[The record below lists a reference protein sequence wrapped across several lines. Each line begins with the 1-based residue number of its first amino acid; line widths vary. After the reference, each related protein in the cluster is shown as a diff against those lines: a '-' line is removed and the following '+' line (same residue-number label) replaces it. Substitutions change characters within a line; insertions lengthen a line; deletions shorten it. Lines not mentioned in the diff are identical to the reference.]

1 MHLISSLPILCCFAL
16 LAVLSC
22 RSFSGGQ
29 SSNFDSIE
37 FYKVHFTQALDL
49 VRTKRAFVN
58 SGFLY
63 VPHTDL
69 SSIVITHFRAHLSLE
84 LARTSQRLSLME
96 DERVTPR
103 LVALSNQY
111 LGKKYGQSGGTVSV
125 EQIEQLV
132 TSSFPLCMSSI
143 HFALK
148 ETKHAKHWARL
159 QYGLF
164 LKAVGLSSDDALT
177 FWRKYLT
184 KNSDADSFD
193 KKYAYLFRH
202 MYGKEGKKV
211 SYSPYSCIKIQ
222 NGSQPGTADE
232 FHGCPY
238 KHNPVNILT
247 TKLDKMGLHKT
258 EINDVMSF
266 VQSKNYCMACTKE
279 FEYRHRISENVFT
292 AITHPN
298 QYYEESN
305 RFTTTGSV
313 SNRMRGVHNTEA
325 VGIDELKQIKE
336 ELESQ
341 TSSQKSGGSQIIVK
355 ESSED
360 MMDTGLSQE
369 DLQFLN
375 QSAAEFDED
384 FE

>member
-1 MHLISSLPILCCFAL
+1 MLHIYFEYISGS
-16 LAVLSC
+16 
-22 RSFSGGQ
+22 Q
-29 SSNFDSIE
+29 SSNFEAIE

-49 VRTKRAFVN
+49 VRSKRAFVH

-103 LVALSNQY
+103 LVAISNQY
-111 LGKKYGQSGGTVSV
+111 LGKKFGQSGGAVSV

-132 TSSFPLCMSSI
+132 TSSFPLCMSSV

-164 LKAVGLSSDDALT
+164 LKAIGLSSDDALV

-184 KNSDADSFD
+184 KNGDADSFD

-202 MYGKEGKKV
+202 MYGKEGKKT
-211 SYSPYSCIKIQ
+211 SYSPYSCVKIQ

-232 FHGCPY
+232 FHGCPF
-238 KHNPVNILT
+238 KHNPTNVLT
-247 TKLDKMGLHKT
+247 AKLDKMGLHKT

-266 VQSKNYCMACTKE
+266 VSSKNFCMACTKE
-279 FEYRHRISENVFT
+279 FEYRHRITENVFT
-292 AITHPN
+292 AVTHPN

-305 RFTTTGSV
+305 RFTTTGNV
-313 SNRMRGVHNTEA
+313 SNRMRGVHPTEA
-325 VGIDELKQIKE
+325 VGIDELKQLKE

-341 TSSQKSGGSQIIVK
+341 SMTQKSGM
-355 ESSED
+355 SSTIQTTQSEG
-360 MMDTGLSQE
+360 MELSQE

-375 QSAAEFDED
+375 QSAAEFDDD
-384 FE
+384 F